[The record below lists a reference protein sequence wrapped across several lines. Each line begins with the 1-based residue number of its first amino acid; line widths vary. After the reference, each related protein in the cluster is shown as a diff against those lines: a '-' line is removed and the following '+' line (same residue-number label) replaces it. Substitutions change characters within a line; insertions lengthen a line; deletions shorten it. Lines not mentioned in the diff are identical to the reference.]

1 MIRYLEAGESH
12 GKGLV
17 AIIEGLPA
25 GISVDIDAINQQL
38 ARRQGGHGR
47 GGRMKIEKDKAE
59 IITGVRNGKT
69 IGSPVTLMIHN
80 KDWANWEQIMSSEE
94 GAAIDQKTVTLPRPG
109 HADLTGGIKYNHND
123 LRNILERASA
133 RETAIRVAVGALA
146 QNVLR
151 QFGVE
156 LWSHVVSIGSVQAQ
170 PDYTKLNQDLY
181 NTPVYC
187 TDKAAEQAMIA
198 EIDNAKENGDTLGG
212 VVEVVVNGLPL
223 GIGTYVHYDRKLDG
237 KLAQAVMSIQA
248 FKGVEIGMGFEAAR
262 VPGSQAHDEI
272 FYEAGR
278 GFYHKTNRCGGLEGS
293 MTNGEPVI
301 VRGAMKPIPTLYQP
315 LNSADFL
322 THEAG
327 LASVER
333 SDACAVPAAA
343 VVMQNAVAW
352 TILESFFEK
361 FGGDNLDEV
370 KRNYNS
376 YLDYVKAVML
386 GEG

>member
-25 GISVDIDAINQQL
+25 GIPIDLDEINQQL

-47 GGRMKIEKDKAE
+47 GGRMKIEKDKVE
-59 IITGVRNGKT
+59 LITGVRDGKT
-69 IGSPVTLMIHN
+69 LGSPVTLMIHN
-80 KDWANWEQIMSSEE
+80 RDWANWEQIMSAEP
-94 GAAIDQKTVTLPRPG
+94 GAAIDKKTVTLPRPG
-109 HADLTGGIKYNHND
+109 HADLTGGVKYNHQD
-123 LRNILERASA
+123 LRNVLERASA

-146 QNVLR
+146 QNVLK

-156 LWSHVVSIGSVQAQ
+156 LWSHVVSIGPVQAK
-170 PDYTKLNQDLY
+170 PDYSKLDQALY
-181 NTPVYC
+181 DTPVYC
-187 TDKAAEQAMIA
+187 TDQAAEQAMVKA
-198 EIDNAKENGDTLGG
+198 IDEAKAQGDTLGG

-223 GIGTYVHYDRKLDG
+223 GIGTYVQYDRKLDG

-248 FKGVEIGMGFEAAR
+248 FKGVEIGMGFQAAA

-301 VRGAMKPIPTLYQP
+301 VRGAMKPIPTLYRP
-315 LNSADFL
+315 LHSADFL
-322 THEAG
+322 THQEG

-343 VVMQNAVAW
+343 IVMQNAVAW
-352 TILESFFEK
+352 TILEGFLEK
-361 FGGDNLDEV
+361 FGGDHLDEV
-370 KRNYNS
+370 KRNYQS
-376 YLDYVKAVML
+376 YLDYVKAVMQ
-386 GEG
+386 

>member
-25 GISVDIDAINQQL
+25 GISVNIDAINRQL

-47 GGRMKIEKDKAE
+47 GGRMKIEKDKVE
-59 IITGVRNGKT
+59 IITGVRDGKT
-69 IGSPVTLMIHN
+69 MGSPVTLMIHN
-80 KDWANWEQIMSSEE
+80 KDWANWESIMASEP

-109 HADLTGGIKYNHND
+109 HADLTGGIKYNHKD

-146 QNVLR
+146 QNVLKE
-151 QFGVE
+151 FGVE
-156 LWSHVVSIGSVQAQ
+156 LFSHVVSIGSVEAQ
-170 PDYTKLNQDLY
+170 PDYTKLNDDLY
-181 NTPVYC
+181 ETPVYC

-198 EIDNAKENGDTLGG
+198 EIDAAKEAGDTLGG

-237 KLAQAVMSIQA
+237 RLAQAVMSIQA

-272 FYEAGR
+272 FYESGR

-315 LNSADFL
+315 LHSADFL
-322 THEAG
+322 THEEG

-343 VVMQNAVAW
+343 IVMQNAVAW
-352 TILESFFEK
+352 TVLESFFEK
-361 FGGDNLDEV
+361 FGGDNLEEV

-376 YLDYVKAVML
+376 YLEYVKAVMQ
-386 GEG
+386 

>member
-17 AIIEGLPA
+17 AIVEGLPA
-25 GISVDIDAINQQL
+25 GISIDIDFINQQL
-38 ARRQGGHGR
+38 ARRQGGYGR
-47 GGRMKIEKDKAE
+47 GGRMKIEKDQVE
-59 IITGVRNGKT
+59 LLTGVRDGKT

-80 KDWANWEQIMSSEE
+80 KDWANWEQIMSTQP

-109 HADLTGGIKYNHND
+109 HADLTGGIKYQQQD

-146 QNVLR
+146 QSILR

-156 LWSHVVSIGSVQAQ
+156 FWSHVVRIGSVQAK
-170 PDYTKLNQDLY
+170 PDYSRLQESLY

-187 TDKAAEQAMIA
+187 TDDVAEKAMIDA
-198 EIDNAKENGDTLGG
+198 IDHAKANGDTLGG
-212 VVEVVVNGLPL
+212 IVEVVIQGLPMGL
-223 GIGTYVHYDRKLDG
+223 GTYVHYDRKLDG

-248 FKGVEIGMGFEAAR
+248 FKGVEIGMGFEAAC
-262 VPGSQAHDEI
+262 VPGSQVQDEI
-272 FYEAGR
+272 FYEAAR
-278 GFYHKTNRCGGLEGS
+278 GFYHKTNHCGGLEGS

-315 LNSADFL
+315 LHSADFL
-322 THEAG
+322 THEVG

-343 VVMQNAVAW
+343 IVMQNAVAW

-361 FGGDNLDEV
+361 FGGDNLEEV
-370 KRNYNS
+370 MRNYHGYQE
-376 YLDYVKAVML
+376 YLKAVVQ
-386 GEG
+386 

>member
-17 AIIEGLPA
+17 AIVEGLPA
-25 GISVDIDAINQQL
+25 GIPVDLELINTQL

-47 GGRMKIEKDKAE
+47 GGRMKIEKDRVE
-59 IITGVRNGKT
+59 ILTGVRDGKT
-69 IGSPVTLMIHN
+69 LGSPVTLMISN
-80 KDWANWEQIMSSEE
+80 RDWANWERIMSAEA
-94 GAAIDQKTVTLPRPG
+94 GAAVEERVVTLPRPG
-109 HADLTGGIKYNHND
+109 HADLTGGIKYGQQD

-151 QFGVE
+151 QFGVT
-156 LWSHVVSIGSVQAQ
+156 LWSHVVRIGEIAAQ
-170 PDYTKLNQDLY
+170 PDYAKLGDALY
-181 NTPVYC
+181 DTAVYC
-187 TDKAAEQAMIA
+187 TDSTASEAMVRRIDEAKAQ
-198 EIDNAKENGDTLGG
+198 GDTLGG
-212 VVEVVVNGLPL
+212 VVEVVVQGMPL
-223 GIGTYVHYDRKLDG
+223 GIGSYVHYDRKLDG
-237 KLAQAVMSIQA
+237 RLAQAVMSIQA
-248 FKGVEIGMGFEAAR
+248 FKGVEIGLGFGAAQ

-293 MTNGEPVI
+293 MTNGEPVV

-315 LNSADFL
+315 LHSADFL

-343 VVMQNAVAW
+343 IVMQNAVAW
-352 TILESFFEK
+352 TVLESFLEK
-361 FGGDNLDEV
+361 FGGDTLAEV
-370 KRNYNS
+370 ARNYQG
-376 YLDYVKAVML
+376 YLDAVKAVMQ
-386 GEG
+386 

>member
-25 GISVDIDAINQQL
+25 GISVNIDAINRQL

-47 GGRMKIEKDKAE
+47 GGRMKIEKDKVE
-59 IITGVRNGKT
+59 IITGVRDGKT
-69 IGSPVTLMIHN
+69 MGSPVTLMIHN
-80 KDWANWEQIMSSEE
+80 KDWANWENIMSSDP
-94 GAAIDQKTVTLPRPG
+94 GAATDQKTVTLPRPG
-109 HADLTGGIKYNHND
+109 HADLTGGIKYNHKD

-146 QNVLR
+146 QNVLKE
-151 QFGVE
+151 FGVE
-156 LWSHVVSIGSVQAQ
+156 LWSHVASIGSVQAEV
-170 PDYTKLNQDLY
+170 DYTKLNDELY
-181 NTPVYC
+181 DTPVYC
-187 TDKAAEQAMIA
+187 TDKAAEQTMIA
-198 EIDNAKENGDTLGG
+198 EIDAAKEAGDTLGG
-212 VVEVVVNGLPL
+212 VVEVVIHGLPL

-237 KLAQAVMSIQA
+237 RLAQAVMSIQA

-315 LNSADFL
+315 LHSVDFL
-322 THEAG
+322 TREDG

-343 VVMQNAVAW
+343 IVMQNAVAW
-352 TILESFFEK
+352 TVLESFLEK

-376 YLDYVKAVML
+376 YLDYVKAVMQ
-386 GEG
+386 

>member
-25 GISVDIDAINQQL
+25 GIPIDLDEINQQL

-47 GGRMKIEKDKAE
+47 GGRMKIEKDKVE
-59 IITGVRNGKT
+59 LITGVRDGKT
-69 IGSPVTLMIHN
+69 LGSPVTLMIHN
-80 KDWANWEQIMSSEE
+80 RDWANWEQIMSAEP
-94 GAAIDQKTVTLPRPG
+94 GAAIDKKTVTLPRPG
-109 HADLTGGIKYNHND
+109 HADLTGGVKYNHRD
-123 LRNILERASA
+123 LRNVLERASA

-146 QNVLR
+146 QNVLK

-156 LWSHVVSIGSVQAQ
+156 LWSHVVSIGAVQAKS
-170 PDYTKLNQDLY
+170 DYSKLNQTLY
-181 NTPVYC
+181 DTPVYC
-187 TDKAAEQAMIA
+187 TDQTAEQAMVKA
-198 EIDNAKENGDTLGG
+198 IDEAKAQGDTLGG
-212 VVEVVVNGLPL
+212 VVEVVVYGLPL
-223 GIGTYVHYDRKLDG
+223 GIGSYVQYDRKLDG

-248 FKGVEIGMGFEAAR
+248 FKGVEIGMGFQAAA

-301 VRGAMKPIPTLYQP
+301 VRGAMKPIPTLYRP
-315 LNSADFL
+315 LHSADFL
-322 THEAG
+322 THQEG

-343 VVMQNAVAW
+343 IVMQNAVAW
-352 TILESFFEK
+352 TILESFLEK
-361 FGGDNLDEV
+361 FGGDHLDEV
-370 KRNYNS
+370 KRNYQS
-376 YLDYVKAVML
+376 YLEYVKAVMQ
-386 GEG
+386 

>member
-12 GKGLV
+12 GKGLA

-25 GISVDIDAINQQL
+25 GIPIDLDEINQQL

-47 GGRMKIEKDKAE
+47 GGRMKIEKDKVE
-59 IITGVRNGKT
+59 LITGVRDGKT
-69 IGSPVTLMIHN
+69 LGSPVTLMIHN
-80 KDWANWEQIMSSEE
+80 RDWANWEQIMSAEP
-94 GAAIDQKTVTLPRPG
+94 GAAIDKKTVTLPRPG
-109 HADLTGGIKYNHND
+109 HADLTGGVKYNHRD
-123 LRNILERASA
+123 LRNVLERASA

-146 QNVLR
+146 QNMLK

-156 LWSHVVSIGSVQAQ
+156 LWSHVVSIGAVQAK
-170 PDYTKLNQDLY
+170 PDYSKLNQALY
-181 NTPVYC
+181 DTPVYC
-187 TDKAAEQAMIA
+187 TDQTAEQAMVKA
-198 EIDNAKENGDTLGG
+198 IDEAKAQGDTLGG
-212 VVEVVVNGLPL
+212 VVEVVVYGLPL
-223 GIGTYVHYDRKLDG
+223 GLGSYVQYDRKLDG

-248 FKGVEIGMGFEAAR
+248 FKGVEIGMGFQAAA

-301 VRGAMKPIPTLYQP
+301 VRGAMKPIPTLYRP
-315 LNSADFL
+315 LHSADFL
-322 THEAG
+322 THQEG

-343 VVMQNAVAW
+343 IVMQNAVAW
-352 TILESFFEK
+352 TILESFLEK
-361 FGGDNLDEV
+361 FGGDHLDEV
-370 KRNYNS
+370 KRNYQS
-376 YLDYVKAVML
+376 YLEYVKAVMQ
-386 GEG
+386 

>member
-12 GKGLV
+12 GKGQV

-25 GISVDIDAINQQL
+25 GIPIDIEFINTQL

-47 GGRMKIEKDKAE
+47 GGRMKIEKDKVE

-69 IGSPVTLMIHN
+69 IGSPVTLIVHN
-80 KDWANWEQIMSSEE
+80 KDWANWERIMSAEP
-94 GAAIDQKTVTLPRPG
+94 GAEVDQKTVTLPRPG
-109 HADLTGGIKYNHND
+109 HADLTGGIKYNQKD

-133 RETAIRVAVGALA
+133 RETTIRVAVGALA
-146 QNVLR
+146 QDVLR

-156 LWSHVVSIGSVQAQ
+156 LWGHVVSIGAVQGHT
-170 PDYTKLNQDLY
+170 DYTKLEDALY
-181 NTPVYC
+181 DTSVYC
-187 TDKAAEQAMIA
+187 TDENASNQMVMAIDEAKAQ
-198 EIDNAKENGDTLGG
+198 GDTLGG
-212 VVEVVVNGLPL
+212 IVEVVVNGLPL
-223 GIGTYVHYDRKLDG
+223 GIGSYVHYDRKLDG

-248 FKGVEIGMGFEAAR
+248 FKGVEIGMGFAAAR

-272 FYEAGR
+272 YHEAGA

-315 LNSADFL
+315 LNSADFI

-343 VVMQNAVAW
+343 IVMQNAVAW

-370 KRNYNS
+370 KRNFDN
-376 YLDYVKAVML
+376 YLMYVKEVVQ
-386 GEG
+386 

>member
-25 GISVDIDAINQQL
+25 GIPVDLEYINQQL

-59 IITGVRNGKT
+59 IITGVRDGKT
-69 IGSPVTLMIHN
+69 MGSPVTLMIHN
-80 KDWANWEQIMSSEE
+80 KDWANWEEIMSSAP
-94 GAAIDQKTVTLPRPG
+94 GAAVDQKTVTLPRPG
-109 HADLTGGIKYNHND
+109 HADLTGGIKYNHQD

-146 QNVLR
+146 QNVLQ

-156 LWSHVVSIGSVQAQ
+156 LWSHVVSIGSVQAT
-170 PDYTKLNQDLY
+170 PDYSKLNDALY
-181 NTPVYC
+181 DTPVYC
-187 TDKAAEQAMIA
+187 TDANAEQAIIA
-198 EIDNAKENGDTLGG
+198 EIDNAKANGDTLGG

-237 KLAQAVMSIQA
+237 RLAQAVMSIQA

-272 FYEAGR
+272 FHESGR

-315 LNSADFL
+315 LHSADFL
-322 THEAG
+322 THAEG

-343 VVMQNAVAW
+343 IVMQNAVAW
-352 TILESFFEK
+352 TILESFLEK
-361 FGGDNLDEV
+361 FGGDNLEEV

-376 YLDYVKAVML
+376 YLDYVKAVVQ
-386 GEG
+386 

>member
-1 MIRYLEAGESH
+1 MVRYLEAGESH

-25 GISVDIDAINQQL
+25 GIPVDIDAINRQL

-47 GGRMKIEKDKAE
+47 GGRMKIEKDQVE
-59 IITGVRNGKT
+59 IITGVRDGKT
-69 IGSPVTLMIHN
+69 MGSPVTLMIHN
-80 KDWANWEQIMSSEE
+80 KDWANWEQIMSSEP

-109 HADLTGGIKYNHND
+109 HADLTGGIKYNHQD

-146 QNVLR
+146 QNVLK

-170 PDYTKLNQDLY
+170 PDYANLNDALY
-181 NTPVYC
+181 DTPVYC
-187 TDKAAEQAMIA
+187 TDSDAEKAMIA
-198 EIDNAKENGDTLGG
+198 EIDTAKEHGDTLGG
-212 VVEVVVNGLPL
+212 VVEVVVHGLPL

-315 LNSADFL
+315 LHSADFL
-322 THEAG
+322 THAEG

-343 VVMQNAVAW
+343 IVMQNAVAW
-352 TILESFFEK
+352 TILESFLEK

-376 YLDYVKAVML
+376 YLDYVKAVMQ
-386 GEG
+386 

>member
-1 MIRYLEAGESH
+1 
-12 GKGLV
+12 
-17 AIIEGLPA
+17 
-25 GISVDIDAINQQL
+25 
-38 ARRQGGHGR
+38 
-47 GGRMKIEKDKAE
+47 
-59 IITGVRNGKT
+59 
-69 IGSPVTLMIHN
+69 
-80 KDWANWEQIMSSEE
+80 
-94 GAAIDQKTVTLPRPG
+94 
-109 HADLTGGIKYNHND
+109 
-123 LRNILERASA
+123 
-133 RETAIRVAVGALA
+133 
-146 QNVLR
+146 
-151 QFGVE
+151 
-156 LWSHVVSIGSVQAQ
+156 VQAQ
-170 PDYTKLNQDLY
+170 PDYTKLNDDLY
-181 NTPVYC
+181 ETPVYC

-198 EIDNAKENGDTLGG
+198 EIDAAKEAGDTLGG

-272 FYEAGR
+272 FYESGR

-315 LNSADFL
+315 LHSADFL
-322 THEAG
+322 THEEG

-343 VVMQNAVAW
+343 IVMQNAVAW
-352 TILESFFEK
+352 TVLESFFEK
-361 FGGDNLDEV
+361 FGGDNLEEV

-376 YLDYVKAVML
+376 YLEYVKAVMQ
-386 GEG
+386 

>member
-25 GISVDIDAINQQL
+25 GIPIDLDEINQQL

-47 GGRMKIEKDKAE
+47 GGRMKIEKDKVE
-59 IITGVRNGKT
+59 LITGVRDGKT
-69 IGSPVTLMIHN
+69 LGSPVTLMIHN
-80 KDWANWEQIMSSEE
+80 RDWANWEQIMSAEP
-94 GAAIDQKTVTLPRPG
+94 GAAIDKKTVTLPRPG
-109 HADLTGGIKYNHND
+109 HADLTGGVKYNHRD
-123 LRNILERASA
+123 LRNVLERASA

-146 QNVLR
+146 QNVLK

-156 LWSHVVSIGSVQAQ
+156 LWSHVVSIGAVQAK
-170 PDYTKLNQDLY
+170 PDYSKLNQALY
-181 NTPVYC
+181 DTPVYC
-187 TDKAAEQAMIA
+187 TDQAAEQAMVKA
-198 EIDNAKENGDTLGG
+198 IDEAKAQGDTLGG
-212 VVEVVVNGLPL
+212 VVEVVVYGLPL
-223 GIGTYVHYDRKLDG
+223 GLGSYVQYDRKLDG

-248 FKGVEIGMGFEAAR
+248 FKGVEIGMGFQAAA

-301 VRGAMKPIPTLYQP
+301 VRGAMKPIPTLYRP
-315 LNSADFL
+315 LHSADFL
-322 THEAG
+322 THQEG

-343 VVMQNAVAW
+343 IVMQNAVAW
-352 TILESFFEK
+352 TILESFLEK
-361 FGGDNLDEV
+361 FGGDHLDEV
-370 KRNYNS
+370 KRNYQS
-376 YLDYVKAVML
+376 YLEYVKAVMQ
-386 GEG
+386 

>member
-25 GISVDIDAINQQL
+25 GISIDIAFINQQL

-59 IITGVRNGKT
+59 VLTGVRNGKT
-69 IGSPVTLMIHN
+69 LGSPVTLMIHN
-80 KDWANWEQIMSSEE
+80 KDWANWEQIMAAEE

-109 HADLTGGIKYNHND
+109 HADLTGGIKYAHQD

-146 QNVLR
+146 QSVLR

-156 LWSHVVSIGSVQAQ
+156 LWSHVVSIGSVEAL
-170 PDYTKLNQDLY
+170 PDYTKLNDALY
-181 NTPVYC
+181 DTPVYC
-187 TDKAAEQAMIA
+187 TDGEAERDMIKI
-198 EIDNAKENGDTLGG
+198 IDEAKEQGDTLGG
-212 VVEVVVNGLPL
+212 VAEVVVLGLPL

-237 KLAQAVMSIQA
+237 RLAQAVMSIQA
-248 FKGVEIGMGFEAAR
+248 FKGVEIGMGFQAAQ

-293 MTNGEPVI
+293 MTNGEPVV

-315 LNSADFL
+315 LRSADFV
-322 THEAG
+322 THEEG

-343 VVMQNAVAW
+343 IVMQNAVAW
-352 TILESFFEK
+352 TVLESMLEK
-361 FGGDNLDEV
+361 FGGDNWQEV
-370 KRNYNS
+370 KRNYDS
-376 YLDYVKAVML
+376 YLDAVKAAMQ
-386 GEG
+386 

>member
-25 GISVDIDAINQQL
+25 GIPIDLDEINQQL

-47 GGRMKIEKDKAE
+47 GGRMKIEKDKVE
-59 IITGVRNGKT
+59 LITGVRDGKT
-69 IGSPVTLMIHN
+69 LGSPVTLMIHN
-80 KDWANWEQIMSSEE
+80 RDWANWEQIMSAEP
-94 GAAIDQKTVTLPRPG
+94 GAAIDKKTVTLPRPG
-109 HADLTGGIKYNHND
+109 HADLTGGVKYNHRD
-123 LRNILERASA
+123 LRNVLERASA

-146 QNVLR
+146 QNVLK

-156 LWSHVVSIGSVQAQ
+156 LWSHVVSIGAVQAK
-170 PDYTKLNQDLY
+170 PDYSKLNQALY
-181 NTPVYC
+181 DTPVYC
-187 TDKAAEQAMIA
+187 TDQTAEQAMVKA
-198 EIDNAKENGDTLGG
+198 IDEAKAQGDTLGG
-212 VVEVVVNGLPL
+212 VVEVVVYGLPL
-223 GIGTYVHYDRKLDG
+223 GLGSYVQYDRKLDG

-248 FKGVEIGMGFEAAR
+248 FKGVEIGMGFQAAA

-301 VRGAMKPIPTLYQP
+301 VRGAMKPIPTLYRP
-315 LNSADFL
+315 LHSADFL
-322 THEAG
+322 THQEG

-343 VVMQNAVAW
+343 IVMQNAVAW
-352 TILESFFEK
+352 TILESFLEK
-361 FGGDNLDEV
+361 FGGDHLDEV
-370 KRNYNS
+370 KRNYQS
-376 YLDYVKAVML
+376 YLEYVKAVMQ
-386 GEG
+386 